1 MTFIAS
7 SFLIEVLGGEN
18 VDLEMPK
25 KIFGN
30 FWGKSV
36 KTFSKA
42 GAKMINIVGKISSKL
57 EVLRRDGVKIVL
69 VENNL

>member
-25 KIFGN
+25 KILGIFGE
-30 FWGKSV
+30 SQ
-36 KTFSKA
+36 
-42 GAKMINIVGKISSKL
+42 
-57 EVLRRDGVKIVL
+57 
-69 VENNL
+69 